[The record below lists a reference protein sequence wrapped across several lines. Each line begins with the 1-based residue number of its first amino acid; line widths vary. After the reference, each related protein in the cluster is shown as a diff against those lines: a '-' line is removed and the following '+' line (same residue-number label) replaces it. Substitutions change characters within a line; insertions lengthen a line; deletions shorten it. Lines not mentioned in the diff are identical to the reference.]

1 LTIQLDRRAMTN
13 PPFRTEVLK
22 LRRWCGDP
30 LEALAA
36 AGEPEARRSAVVVD
50 AVVADLGPIRSRA
63 SLLSSFAREASPSE
77 PVRTAYAIRW
87 IELGSGIAASNV
99 SRSRRR
105 RVVGPLLR
113 ARP

>member
-1 LTIQLDRRAMTN
+1 MTN
-13 PPFRTEVLK
+13 PPFRTEVQR

-30 LEALAA
+30 LQPETIAAL
-36 AGEPEARRSAVVVD
+36 GGARSDGVQVE
-50 AVVADLGPIRSRA
+50 AVVAHLEPIRSRS

-87 IELGSGIAASNV
+87 IELGSGIAAAGV

-105 RVVGPLLR
+105 RVMRPVLR
-113 ARP
+113 GRS